1 MRERFVKVAIPE
13 KGHPVVKR
21 LFTEMNL
28 QQIGLLD
35 MAERSGV
42 NKNTF
47 RHWRTKSEPRVS
59 DIDACLHVLGLRL
72 TVGRTRVKDERQ
84 AGSTS

>member
-1 MRERFVKVAIPE
+1 MRAFRKLDIPE
-13 KGHPVVKR
+13 RAHPLVR
-21 LFTEMNL
+21 SLFREMNH

-47 RHWRTKSEPRVS
+47 KDWRTRTVPTVDNLE
-59 DIDACLHVLGLRL
+59 ACLSVLGCELRI
-72 TVGRTRVKDERQ
+72 GRKRT
-84 AGSTS
+84 